1 MTDTT
6 SNLNNDVVYIKMYK
20 KGDYYVCN
28 IDLKRLE
35 ENKIREHI
43 RKLLNS

>member
-1 MTDTT
+1 MTT
-6 SNLNNDVVYIKMYK
+6 SNRPNDGVIYINMCKN
-20 KGDYYVCN
+20 GDYYVCN

-35 ENKIREHI
+35 EIRIREHI